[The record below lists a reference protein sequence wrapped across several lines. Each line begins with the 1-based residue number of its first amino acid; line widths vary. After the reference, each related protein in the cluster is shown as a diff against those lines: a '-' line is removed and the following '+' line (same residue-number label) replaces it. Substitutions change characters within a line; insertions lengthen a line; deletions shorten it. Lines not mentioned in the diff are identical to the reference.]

1 MVSWR
6 KLRTISTTSHH
17 HPEVSSLAC
26 FGLTLQITLMYL
38 GTVAK
43 RTLDGAPSWEWLPPA
58 LTAVHY
64 VIRDAFAIRDY
75 ALVEWLRSQPLWMTQ
90 GMTAHSMV
98 AESSAVLWFLLPNNY
113 IRYYGFWMLF
123 TLHLGLLLVTR
134 LPNWQF
140 MAMIAS
146 VLWIPTCVW
155 NKSSAVDRSSNNNYK
170 KTDDETTRS
179 NEDEE
184 TMTTNTAMTHPPSK
198 LQRIWTKFLLVYM
211 LYNFMGER
219 GWIAKHDGGDIG
231 EFFRISQYWV
241 MYSSPPKSSVKATIL
256 GYKNDISDNEEWVD
270 VIQGLRTNNW
280 QWQWQSQSEE
290 NNNIDLQT
298 VISPRWER
306 ALDQWGRSKDQVRA
320 KYLLQ
325 RLCSH
330 HIPND
335 IERLELIW
343 TNYKIVPPGETEG
356 RRWIPY
362 PTNPKIITPVSCQR
376 QEGWQV

>member
-1 MVSWR
+1 
-6 KLRTISTTSHH
+6 
-17 HPEVSSLAC
+17 
-26 FGLTLQITLMYL
+26 
-38 GTVAK
+38 
-43 RTLDGAPSWEWLPPA
+43 
-58 LTAVHY
+58 
-64 VIRDAFAIRDY
+64 
-75 ALVEWLRSQPLWMTQ
+75 MTQ

-98 AESSAVLWFLLPNNY
+98 AESSAVLWFLLPNTN
-113 IRYYGFWMLF
+113 IRYYGFWILF
-123 TLHLGLLLVTR
+123 TFHLGLLLVTR

-155 NKSSAVDRSSNNNYK
+155 NNNSSAAVSRSSNTNYK

-179 NEDEE
+179 INEQDEE
-184 TMTTNTAMTHPPSK
+184 TTTTNSTATTPPPPSK
-198 LQRIWTKFLLVYM
+198 LRLIWTKFLLVYM

-241 MYSSPPKSSVKATIL
+241 MYSSPPKTSVEATIL
-256 GYKNDISDNEEWVD
+256 GYKNTSSGNEERVD

-280 QWQWQSQSEE
+280 QWQSQSEE
-290 NNNIDLQT
+290 NNNVDLQT

-320 KYLLQ
+320 AYLLR

-362 PTNPKIITPVSCQR
+362 PTTPKIITPVSCKR
-376 QEGWQV
+376 QQGRQV